1 MASTLTLAGNADF
14 NGNLDVDG
22 VTNLDN
28 VDIDGVVDMASTLT
42 LAGNADFNAD
52 LDVDGTTNLDA
63 VDIDGAVDMAST
75 LSLIGNADFDGD
87 LDVDGTT
94 NLDAVNIDG
103 AISLSGTALTASA
116 DEINILDGVTSTTA
130 ELNLLDG
137 SVAGTAVASKA
148 LIADANLDIAGL
160 RNITL
165 TGELDSGS
173 LDISGNADVD
183 GTLSVGSIND
193 IEATINSISAGTSFG
208 AGSLG
213 VTVANIGIGE
223 NALTD
228 DNLSPEQ
235 RI

>member
-1 MASTLTLAGNADF
+1 
-14 NGNLDVDG
+14 
-22 VTNLDN
+22 
-28 VDIDGVVDMASTLT
+28 MASTLT

-137 SVAGTAVASKA
+137 ITTLYGSGA
-148 LIADANLDIAGL
+148 LGI
-160 RNITL
+160 
-165 TGELDSGS
+165 DSES
-173 LDISGNADVD
+173 
-183 GTLSVGSIND
+183 
-193 IEATINSISAGTSFG
+193 
-208 AGSLG
+208 
-213 VTVANIGIGE
+213 NIGIGSTTL
-223 NALTD
+223 A
-228 DNLSPEQ
+228 NLSAPQ
-235 RI
+235 QCLWRRLVKC